1 MEINEKFS
9 ELLNE
14 IEKQESQIEEIA
26 RQLEESGSLD
36 ETMEI
41 YLENTREQLRQ
52 RKLELIAEFQPNIE
66 PIKIEIQDG
75 EVSPKAKEHP
85 NTPSSFSN
93 RTNKYPLYSVHE
105 IEVEKLP
112 TIEKK
117 SISERLPPISPN
129 RSFNVYSPSNKK
141 EFFTNKNFFFSSAD
155 AGLNLNNDE
164 EEYKKLSKEYQECR
178 EIMNTA
184 HETMLMIKE
193 KLLELKEME
202 IENKM
207 NCFENSINNKRGGI
221 EEWNQSWECGKGM
234 KKPPK
239 SQTKTGDQF
248 SFGMRKIVFGI

>member
-1 MEINEKFS
+1 MEINEKFA

-14 IEKQESQIEEIA
+14 IEKQEYQIEEIA

-36 ETMEI
+36 EAMET
-41 YLENTREQLRQ
+41 YLESTREQLRQ
-52 RKLELIAEFQPNIE
+52 RKLELISEFQPKSE
-66 PIKIEIQDG
+66 PMKIEIHDG
-75 EVSPKAKEHP
+75 EVSPKAKERP

-112 TIEKK
+112 CIQQK
-117 SISERLPPISPN
+117 SVSEHLPPISSN
-129 RSFNVYSPSNKK
+129 KSFNSYSFPSNQN
-141 EFFTNKNFFFSSAD
+141 EFPPSKNFNFCSTGAVS
-155 AGLNLNNDE
+155 GLNLNNDE
-164 EEYKKLSKEYQECR
+164 EEHKKLSKEYQECR

-193 KLLELKEME
+193 KLLEFKEME

-207 NCFENSINNKRGGI
+207 NYFENSINNKRGGF
-221 EEWNQSWECGKGM
+221 EEWNESWADDKGQ

-239 SQTKTGDQF
+239 SQVKEGKDL
-248 SFGMRKIVFGI
+248 SEGMKIIV